1 MYNWMGALQM
11 DILQAIILGIV
22 QGISEWLPISSKSH
36 LIIIQL
42 LFGLVQPA
50 IFDLLLHIGSL
61 IVVLFVFWKDIWK
74 LITGVFSGDKKSLL
88 YVAYIIVASIPVA
101 IIGFVFKTQI
111 EAALSN
117 MYILGFGFL
126 FTALILFLSKFSFV
140 KKKSLNFW
148 NSLVIGISQVFSVL
162 PGVSRSGTTIS
173 TGMILGVEK
182 KEAAKL
188 SFLMFI
194 PAILG
199 ATVLEIGSIG
209 LITNI
214 PAMIIGMIFAMVTG
228 YIALKL
234 LMNIIEK
241 NKFWMFSIYCF
252 VLGIIVLLFAY
263 GIV

>member
-1 MYNWMGALQM
+1 M

-22 QGISEWLPISSKSH
+22 QGITEWLPISSKSH
-36 LIIIQL
+36 LIIIQQ

-61 IVVLFVFWKDIWK
+61 IVVIFVFWKDIWK
-74 LITGVFSGDKKSLL
+74 LIVGVCKGDMKSIKYVL
-88 YVAYIIVASIPVA
+88 YIVVASIPVA
-101 IIGFVFKTQI
+101 IVGIIFKHQI

-126 FTALILFLSKFSFV
+126 FTALILFCSKFTLI
-140 KKKSLNFW
+140 KSKSVNFW
-148 NSLVIGISQVFSVL
+148 NSLVIGLSQALSVL
-162 PGVSRSGTTIS
+162 PGISRSGTTIS
-173 TGMILGVEK
+173 TGMIIGVEK

-199 ATVLEIGSIG
+199 ATLLEISSID

-214 PAMIIGMIFAMVTG
+214 PAMIIGVIMAMITG
-228 YIALKL
+228 YIAIKL

-263 GIV
+263 KIV

>member
-1 MYNWMGALQM
+1 MN
-11 DILQAIILGIV
+11 ILQAIILGIV
-22 QGISEWLPISSKSH
+22 QGITEWLPISSKSH
-36 LIIIQL
+36 LIIIQQ

-50 IFDLLLHIGSL
+50 IFDLVLHLGSL
-61 IVVLFVFWKDIWK
+61 LVVFFVFWKDIWN
-74 LITGVFSGDKKSLL
+74 LIKGVLKGDKKSLKYAL
-88 YVAYIIVASIPVA
+88 YIIVASIPVA

-117 MYILGFGFL
+117 LYILGFGFL
-126 FTALILFLSKFSFV
+126 FTATILFLSKYDFNKSV
-140 KKKSLNFW
+140 KKRSLNVW
-148 NSLVIGISQVFSVL
+148 NSLVIGISQVLSVL

-173 TGMILGVEK
+173 TGMIMGIEK
-182 KEAAKL
+182 KEVAKF

-199 ATVLEIGSIG
+199 ATVLEIKSIN

-214 PAMIIGMIFAMVTG
+214 PAMIIGVIFAIISG

-241 NKFWMFSIYCF
+241 NKFWYFSIYCA

-263 GIV
+263 GVV

>member
-1 MYNWMGALQM
+1 M
-11 DILQAIILGIV
+11 DIFQAIILGVV
-22 QGISEWLPISSKSH
+22 QGITEWLPISSKSH
-36 LIIIQL
+36 LIIIQQ

-50 IFDLLLHIGSL
+50 IFDLILHIGSL

-74 LITGVFSGDKKSLL
+74 LIKGVFTGDKKSLKYFL
-88 YVAYIIVASIPVA
+88 YLIIASIPVA

-126 FTALILFLSKFSFV
+126 FTALILFCSKFTFV
-140 KKKSLNFW
+140 KKKSLNVW
-148 NSLVIGISQVFSVL
+148 NSLIIGISQVLSVL
-162 PGVSRSGTTIS
+162 PGISRSGTTIS

-182 KEAAKL
+182 KEVAKF

-199 ATVLEIGSIG
+199 ATLLEIGSINT
-209 LITNI
+209 ITNI
-214 PAMIIGMIFAMVTG
+214 PAMIIGTIFAMITG
-228 YIALKL
+228 YVAIKV

-241 NKFWMFSIYCF
+241 NKFWYFSIYCF
-252 VLGIIVLLFAY
+252 ILGIIVLLFAY
-263 GIV
+263 KIF